1 MLEVIKKPI
10 RHYSL
15 TGRITPEA
23 MLKAFKAV
31 KRNRGAAGID
41 KQSIK
46 LFEVNLEENLAALMK
61 ELKTDAYE
69 PIPLKRVYVPKGQGK
84 FRPLGIPAVRCRI
97 AQEVVRSLM
106 DPIFEPLFHDHSHGF
121 RTKRSCHTA
130 MEVVVKY
137 RSEGYRF
144 VLDADIKGFFDE
156 IPHKLIMD
164 LISREI
170 SDSNILSLIK
180 KFLQAGVMEEG
191 KVRPTVKGTPQG
203 GIVSPLI
210 ANIVLDHL
218 DWRLEALGYKFVRY
232 ADDFLVF
239 CKSRRQAEKALEA
252 VTKCIEDDLG
262 LALSPEKTHIT
273 TFGSGFNFLGFY
285 VSAFTIRM
293 GAKAEERFKMKIK
306 EITRRSNNLDAEVVV
321 KLNRVI
327 RGTVRYFAASFTT
340 GLGRFNALDQ
350 FIRRRIRCMKY
361 KRIWKTDNQR
371 LLNRYIRRFGFISC
385 REVYLSAC

>member
-1 MLEVIKKPI
+1 MLDVIIKQS

-15 TGRITPEA
+15 TGRITPGV

-31 KRNRGAAGID
+31 KRNRGEAGID

-46 LFEVNLEENLAALMK
+46 MFEVNLEENLAALMK
-61 ELKTDAYE
+61 ELKTGAYE
-69 PIPLKRVYVPKGQGK
+69 PIPLKRVYVPKGRGK

-97 AQEVVRSLM
+97 AQEVVRSLIN
-106 DPIFEPLFHDHSHGF
+106 PIFEPLFHDHSHGF
-121 RTKRSCHTA
+121 RAERSCHTA
-130 MEVVVKY
+130 MDVVAKY

-144 VLDADIKGFFDE
+144 VLDADIKGFFDN
-156 IPHKLIMD
+156 IPHSLIMD
-164 LISREI
+164 LITREI
-170 SDSNILSLIK
+170 SDSNILGLIK

-191 KVRPTVKGTPQG
+191 EVHPTTKGTPQG

-218 DWRLEALGYKFVRY
+218 DWRLEKLGHKFVRY

-239 CKSRRQAEKALEA
+239 CKSHRQAEKALEA
-252 VTKCIEDDLG
+252 VTQIIEEDLG
-262 LALSPEKTHIT
+262 LSLSPEKTHIT
-273 TFGSGFNFLGFY
+273 TFGSGFDFLGFY

-293 GAKAEERFKMKIK
+293 GGKAEERFKMKIK
-306 EITRRSNNLDAEVVV
+306 EITRRSSNLDSEVVV
-321 KLNRVI
+321 KLNRVV

-371 LLNRYIRRFGFISC
+371 LQNRYIKRLGFISC
-385 REVYLSAC
+385 RDVYLSAC